1 MKLYRH
7 QHNWTQQDV
16 ADRLLISRKTI
27 SSWENSRSYPD
38 IFMLV
43 QISDLYH
50 ISLDDLLREDHEMI
64 DNYKEEHLVKTR
76 KDRIFSILY
85 VINVLGCL
93 YFVMQSLGY
102 LKFISILGVNLKMGN
117 GILLGLFSINAL
129 LLILYG
135 DWKKVNVTI
144 KTEIIVTLVVITIL
158 LMKLDS
164 ITFSVG
170 SNDLKDFITGFLVSM
185 KSIALTI
192 LIWLYPQFRKRE
204 RIGS

>member
-1 MKLYRH
+1 
-7 QHNWTQQDV
+7 
-16 ADRLLISRKTI
+16 
-27 SSWENSRSYPD
+27 
-38 IFMLV
+38 
-43 QISDLYH
+43 
-50 ISLDDLLREDHEMI
+50 
-64 DNYKEEHLVKTR
+64 
-76 KDRIFSILY
+76 
-85 VINVLGCL
+85 
-93 YFVMQSLGY
+93 
-102 LKFISILGVNLKMGN
+102 MGN

>member
-7 QHNWTQQDV
+7 RHNWTQQDV

-64 DNYKEEHLVKTR
+64 DNYKEEHLVSN
-76 KDRIFSILY
+76 RINKGFVISYWLNIVMATTSLFTFSFAQYISNPL
-85 VINVLGCL
+85 
-93 YFVMQSLGY
+93 
-102 LKFISILGVNLKMGN
+102 LKGGLATLPF
-117 GILLGLFSINAL
+117 ILLAN
-129 LLILYG
+129 LIILVSYADWHEIKRKYG
-135 DWKKVNVTI
+135 FWTTWVILSVLKLQLSFMKVTVEHGGDFAVGYT
-144 KTEIIVTLVVITIL
+144 TGVVIACIL
-158 LMKLDS
+158 
-164 ITFSVG
+164 
-170 SNDLKDFITGFLVSM
+170 TGLS
-185 KSIALTI
+185 LTCV
-192 LIWLYPQFRKRE
+192 IWLFPQVKE